1 MRRDLRLTSATD
13 FKRVRRDGRSYA
25 HPLAVLLISPNHRTS
40 NRYGFLAGRSVG
52 GAVERNRAKR
62 RLREA
67 LRSALPTQAVGWD
80 VVLIARKGVNRAGW
94 GELQAAVRELLGESG
109 LNDTAHG

>member
-25 HPLAVLLISPNHRTS
+25 HPLVVLLISPNHRTA

-52 GAVERNRAKR
+52 GAVQRNRAKR

-67 LRSALPTQAVGWD
+67 LRSALPGQAAGWD
-80 VVLIARKGVNRAGW
+80 VVFIARKGVNRASW
-94 GELQAAVRELLGESG
+94 DELRGAVRELLGKSG
-109 LNDTAHG
+109 LNDAAHG